1 MFASKSTKENLE
13 KIKIF
18 YDENPTQMR
27 HFLET
32 VKSWTII
39 TPDIEKIMN
48 TFRDITK
55 EQLEKFSIDLYDLT
69 KTKNNAKQYH
79 TVKSK
84 EMEIMEHIKSLT
96 RAIHAFSRDAVKKR
110 PYNSDPTLMR

>member
-1 MFASKSTKENLE
+1 
-13 KIKIF
+13 
-18 YDENPTQMR
+18 MR
-27 HFLET
+27 LFLET
-32 VKSWTII
+32 VKSKTSTII

-48 TFRDITK
+48 KFRDITK

-69 KTKNNAKQYH
+69 KTKNNEKQYH

-96 RAIHAFSRDAVKKR
+96 RAIHAFSRDALKK
-110 PYNSDPTLMR
+110 YNKDQTVMR